1 MEHLFIPYELALK
14 LKEKGFDEF
23 CLAFYPNTVDN
34 ISFIKNKNTQD
45 NYVEIGGYPQKGI
58 SAPLYQ
64 QVVDWFRDKHKIS
77 IMVVPNWEHHKK
89 MDGWDCFVDSLKLD
103 RDSPTFFNGI
113 SEDYYSG
120 LDWSIREALKVI

>member
-14 LKEKGFDEF
+14 LKEKGFDEPCF
-23 CLAFYPNTVDN
+23 TKYLDENKKLAH
-34 ISFIKNKNTQD
+34 
-45 NYVEIGGYPQKGI
+45 NYLYYLDHNAIGQI
-58 SAPLYQ
+58 NAPLYQ
-64 QVVDWFRDKHKIS
+64 QVIDWFRDKHKIS

-103 RDSPTFFNGI
+103 MDSPTFFNGI

-120 LDWSIREALKVI
+120 LDWSIKEALKVI